1 MAKRVVDLLLSLLG
15 LLVLLPWLALIA
27 LAIRLTSPGPVLFRQ
42 SRVGRDLKRFDI
54 LKFRTMVVDAEWLG
68 LPLTAGK
75 DPRITTIGQ
84 VLRKTKLDELPQLIN
99 VLKGDMS
106 LVGPRP
112 EVPKYV
118 EMFKEE
124 FARVLVV
131 RPGITD
137 LASIR
142 YRDES
147 EILEKSDDP
156 EQTYIDELLPD
167 KLRLADEYVRRSS
180 LRLDFW
186 VIGRTILRIFG
197 V

>member
-1 MAKRVVDLLLSLLG
+1 MAKRAVDLLVSLCGLMVLSPL
-15 LLVLLPWLALIA
+15 LALIA
-27 LAIRLTSPGPVLFRQ
+27 LAIRLSSPGPILFRQ
-42 SRVGRDLKRFDI
+42 SRVGRSLELFDI
-54 LKFRTMVVDAEWLG
+54 LKFRTMVVDADKLG
-68 LPLTAGK
+68 PPLTAGK
-75 DPRITTIGQ
+75 DPRITSIGLF
-84 VLRKTKLDELPQLIN
+84 LRKIKLDELPQLVN
-99 VLKGDMS
+99 VLRGEMS

-124 FARVLVV
+124 FARILII

-142 YRDES
+142 YRNES

-167 KLRLADEYVRRSS
+167 KLRLAEEYVSQSS
-180 LRLDFW
+180 LRFDFW